1 MSRFIEGERRE
12 QATLFPER
20 IDDYI
25 SQENPVRVVNAFVDE
40 LNLFK
45 LGFESVQPK
54 ATGRPAYHPSTMLK
68 LYIYGYLNK
77 VQSSRKLER
86 EANRNLELIW
96 LLERLAP
103 DFKTIANFGKDN
115 SQAIKSVCRQFVM
128 LCKQMN
134 MFADSLIAI
143 DGSRFSA
150 VNNRDRNYTK
160 AKVQRRI
167 DAINKSLD
175 RYLSQLDTFDRQD
188 QAIPEVKSQHIHKQ
202 LDSLKRQMAQVKA
215 IEAVIDLAP
224 GKQISLTDQDARAM
238 STNARSSGNVGY
250 NVQTAVDTK
259 HHLIVAHDV
268 SMAMGDRSMLTKMSL
283 QAREATGLK
292 KLKVIADRGYFKM
305 EEIKATV
312 DQGITPYVPKSLT
325 SSNRRHGLFDRGDFI
340 YIEAD
345 DEYKCPANKRL
356 AQRTR
361 MMEAGKVMLR
371 YWSKECGT
379 CALKPKCTVGKERRV
394 TRWEHGKVIEDHEIR
409 MINNPTMMQIRK
421 QTVEHPF
428 GTIKS
433 WMGMAHF
440 KTKRLKNVSTEI
452 SLHVLAYNMTRMI
465 NIMGVKPLIRAIEA
479 A

>member
-40 LNLFK
+40 LNLFE

-103 DFKTIANFGKDN
+103 DFKTIANFRKDN
-115 SQAIKSVCRQFVM
+115 SEAIKSVCRQFVM

-143 DGSRFSA
+143 DGSRFGA

-175 RYLSQLDTFDRQD
+175 RYLSQLDMFDRQD
-188 QAIPEVKSQHIHKQ
+188 QAIPEVKIQHIHKQ
-202 LDSLKRQMAQVKA
+202 LDSLKRQMAEVKA

-259 HHLIVAHDV
+259 HHLIVAHYV

-325 SSNRRHGLFDRGDFI
+325 SSNRKHGLFDRGDFI

-356 AQRTR
+356 AQRTK

-394 TRWEHGKVIEDHEIR
+394 TRWEHGKVIEDHERR

-440 KTKRLKNVSTEI
+440 KTKRLKNVSTEM

>member
-1 MSRFIEGERRE
+1 MTRSI
-12 QATLFPER
+12 
-20 IDDYI
+20 
-25 SQENPVRVVNAFVDE
+25 
-40 LNLFK
+40 
-45 LGFESVQPK
+45 
-54 ATGRPAYHPSTMLK
+54 
-68 LYIYGYLNK
+68 K
-77 VQSSRKLER
+77 V
-86 EANRNLELIW
+86 
-96 LLERLAP
+96 
-103 DFKTIANFGKDN
+103 
-115 SQAIKSVCRQFVM
+115 
-128 LCKQMN
+128 
-134 MFADSLIAI
+134 LIA
-143 DGSRFSA
+143 
-150 VNNRDRNYTK
+150 TC
-160 AKVQRRI
+160 
-167 DAINKSLD
+167 
-175 RYLSQLDTFDRQD
+175 LSSIVFDRQD
-188 QAIPEVKSQHIHKQ
+188 QAIPEVKIQHIHKQ
-202 LDSLKRQMAQVKA
+202 LDSLKRQMAEVKA

-224 GKQISLTDQDARAM
+224 GKQISLTDEDARAM

-259 HHLIVAHDV
+259 HHLIVAHYV

-325 SSNRRHGLFDRGDFI
+325 SSNRKHGLFDRGDFI

-356 AQRTR
+356 AQRTK

-394 TRWEHGKVIEDHEIR
+394 TRWEHGKVIEDHERR

-440 KTKRLKNVSTEI
+440 KTKRLKNVSTEM